1 MTNFE
6 IRNHIKILQE
16 EKHSLIYNS
25 TFELNPRVEKI
36 DKQIKELRNHC
47 THMDD
52 DGTSSIDKHSKCRYC
67 GKVIK

>member
-6 IRNHIKILQE
+6 IKNEIKILQE
-16 EKHSLIYNS
+16 KKRDLLQN
-25 TFELNPRVEKI
+25 TFELNMEAVELEE
-36 DKQIKELRNHC
+36 QIRALRCKC
-47 THMDD
+47 THVDD